1 MEPKFYR
8 SWHLA
13 KSDTEFKIAE
23 FEWSLIRF
31 YESFTRFVLATGIV
45 AITANVDLKHQEHVI
60 LHVIR
65 MQNRPK
71 TSAMIGRL
79 MNRDDIPNIQYSLRK
94 LETAG
99 LIEKQQDKSSK
110 TYLYRASDLGIRLTD
125 EYYKV
130 RNEIL
135 IQRLGEISDPDEKF
149 ERYARFMSLLTGIY
163 DEAARDAATI
173 TSQTEQLAPATG
185 STQSAIKRKKNR
197 TERDLP

>member
-1 MEPKFYR
+1 MEPRFYR

-31 YESFTRFVLATGIV
+31 YESFTRFVLATGV
-45 AITANVDLKHQEHVI
+45 VTITSNVDLKHQEHII
-60 LHVIR
+60 LHVVR
-65 MQNRPK
+65 MQERPK

-79 MNRDDIPNIQYSLRK
+79 MNRDDIANIQYSLRK
-94 LETAG
+94 LEAAG
-99 LIEKQQDKSSK
+99 LVEKQLGTDSK
-110 TYLYRASDLGIRLTD
+110 TCCYSASDLGIRLAD

-130 RNEIL
+130 RKEIL
-135 IQRLGEISDPDEKF
+135 TRRLEEVSEADEKF

-173 TSQTEQLAPATG
+173 TSQAENAAEAAG
-185 STQSAIKRKKNR
+185 STRRTTKRKA
-197 TERDLP
+197 D

>member
-1 MEPKFYR
+1 MDPRFYR

-31 YESFTRFVLATGIV
+31 YESFSRFVLATGV
-45 AITANVDLKHQEHVI
+45 VTITANVDLKHQEHVI

-65 MQNRPK
+65 MQDRPK

-94 LETAG
+94 LEAAG
-99 LIEKQQDKSSK
+99 LIEKRQDTNSK
-110 TYLYRASDLGIRLTD
+110 TYSYFASDLGIRLTD

-130 RNEIL
+130 RKEIL
-135 IQRLGEISDPDEKF
+135 VQRLGEINDPEEKF
-149 ERYARFMSLLTGIY
+149 ERYGRFMSLLTGIY

-173 TSQTEQLAPATG
+173 TPRTERSAPATG
-185 STQSAIKRKKNR
+185 SEPSVIRRKE
-197 TERDLP
+197 T